1 MTPGTSHKYTLVCKH
16 KLYYYKNMKKDDK
29 PSECCHDKMIFK
41 NHHHSHG
48 GSNAIYGLG
57 VVGALFY
64 FLQGASNLEMVII
77 GIGKAIFW
85 PAILMFKLLTYLKM

>member
-1 MTPGTSHKYTLVCKH
+1 
-16 KLYYYKNMKKDDK
+16 MKKDDK
-29 PSECCHDKMIFK
+29 TQECCEGKMNFK
-41 NHHHSHG
+41 KHHFRNHG

-64 FLQGASNLEMVII
+64 FLQGASSLGAVIM

-85 PAILMFKLLTYLKM
+85 PAILMYKLLTYLQI